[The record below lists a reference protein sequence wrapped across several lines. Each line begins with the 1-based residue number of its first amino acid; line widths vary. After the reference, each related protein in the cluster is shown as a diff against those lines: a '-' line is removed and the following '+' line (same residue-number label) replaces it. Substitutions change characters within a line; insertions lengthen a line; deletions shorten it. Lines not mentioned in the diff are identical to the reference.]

1 MISLEEAFVNLGL
14 NPEKMF
20 EEQPD
25 EAQPKELDSPQSK
38 DENLPQSFSRGNEIN
53 DFLFVSLRRKITII

>member
-25 EAQPKELDSPQSK
+25 DSQPKELDSPQLTNQSI
-38 DENLPQSFSRGNEIN
+38 PPSFSRGNKVHE
-53 DFLFVSLRRKITII
+53 FYP